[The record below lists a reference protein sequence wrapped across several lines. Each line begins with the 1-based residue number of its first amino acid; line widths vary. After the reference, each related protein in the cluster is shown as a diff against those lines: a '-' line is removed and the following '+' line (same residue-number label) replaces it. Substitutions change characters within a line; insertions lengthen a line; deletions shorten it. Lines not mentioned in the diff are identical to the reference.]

1 MSEHSTKRLLAVR
14 CRGIS
19 KSFGRTAKEIRAVDD
34 VDIDVIAGE
43 MTFLVGPSGCGKT
56 TLISIIAGALKPD
69 KGEINVFG
77 TLLNRLSRA
86 RVARFRSKKV
96 GFVLQ
101 QFNLFPALTARE
113 NAAVPL
119 LIQGVDARRAH
130 RRASALLGELEMT
143 SHERKFPEELSV
155 GQQQR
160 VAIARALIHQP
171 SLVVCDEPTA
181 ALDAAA
187 GKTAMTLLRRVA
199 LRENRAVIVVTHDP
213 RIVGF
218 ADRIAHMSDGR
229 ITQVDA
235 AAERGVS

>member
-1 MSEHSTKRLLAVR
+1 VGRHSTNRRLAVR
-14 CRGIS
+14 CRGIT
-19 KSFGRTAKEIRAVDD
+19 KTFGQTAKEIRAVDG
-34 VDIDVIAGE
+34 VDIDVMAGE

-56 TLISIIAGALKPD
+56 TLISVIAGALKPD

-77 TLLNRLSRA
+77 TVLNRLSRA
-86 RVARFRSKKV
+86 RAARFRAEKV

-113 NAAVPL
+113 NVAVPL
-119 LIQGVDARRAH
+119 LVQGVDGGRAH
-130 RRASALLGELEMT
+130 RRASVLLGDLEMT
-143 SHERKFPEELSV
+143 AHEQKFPEELSV

-199 LRENRAVIVVTHDP
+199 LREDRAVIVVTHDP

-218 ADRIAHMSDGR
+218 ADRIAHMSDGQ
-229 ITQVDA
+229 ITQIEPD
-235 AAERGVS
+235 AERGAA